1 MALLKYL
8 KLKQCDSK
16 NCLECLPDASGPLA
30 LAMPSGSIASANSSV
45 EKALKQTEA
54 KKPCGE
60 YKVYTAKERAEI
72 GKRAAVYGITSTIR
86 YYRKINPQRPLPS
99 SSMFDMKVK
108 YQEELSERKRKQE
121 KDLDIVELPN
131 KKKGRSLLLGELL
144 DGRVQSYVKEM
155 RAKGAVV
162 NTAIVMGCAEGV
174 VMHHDSNLLDING
187 GHITITKDWAKSL
200 LSRMGYVKRRV
211 STSAKVL
218 PEDFNERREQFLYD
232 AKVLVNYEEIPDS
245 LVINW
250 DHTGIKYIPV
260 SSWTMEREGTKRVEI
275 LGIDDKRQITAVFAA
290 TKAGNFLP
298 IQVIYKGK
306 TKRSLPN
313 VKFPSDWLASY
324 TKNHWANEETT
335 KQYIH
340 KILLPYVNSK
350 REELGLPSSYPALV
364 IYDRFKG
371 QCTNDVLQIL
381 KENHIDTLLIPAS
394 CTDRLQPLD
403 VSVNKS
409 AKVFLRKKFQL
420 WYSEQV
426 CSQLQNESGEVKP
439 VDLHLNVTGFGKM
452 CIVHTSDFA
461 HSEVYNF

>member
-54 KKPCGE
+54 KKPRGE

-99 SSMFDMKVK
+99 SSVFDMKVK

-200 LSRMGYVKRRV
+200 LSRMGYVKRQV

-218 PEDFNERREQFLYD
+218 PEDFNEWREQFLYD

-324 TKNHWANEETT
+324 TKKIIGQMK
-335 KQYIH
+335 KQ
-340 KILLPYVNSK
+340 L
-350 REELGLPSSYPALV
+350 SSIFTRYCFPMSTVSEKNWGYPVV
-364 IYDRFKG
+364 IR
-371 QCTNDVLQIL
+371 
-381 KENHIDTLLIPAS
+381 
-394 CTDRLQPLD
+394 
-403 VSVNKS
+403 
-409 AKVFLRKKFQL
+409 
-420 WYSEQV
+420 
-426 CSQLQNESGEVKP
+426 
-439 VDLHLNVTGFGKM
+439 HL
-452 CIVHTSDFA
+452 
-461 HSEVYNF
+461 